1 MSSKIKRGLPPNINC
16 PYCSSIPLI
25 GLNFLYENKNLS
37 EVCEL
42 YSYCIFNHGNKKKES
57 YKNKLDNIF
66 NKNTKKIIQDKN
78 NLKCEFCKKND
89 IKYHCID
96 CQRNICKD
104 CFTHHKKHKYYYNKE
119 YISEKEL
126 NEIKINF
133 EKSQKNIKKN
143 LNLIN
148 NKIKEFESQLEELKV
163 LYEKYK
169 DINDKLYKFCDYIL
183 QQYIDLSQSQEDIY
197 YPIYFNVKNI
207 LLFNPKQINLPNN
220 DISISSFTN
229 ILNEKLISGYYFF
242 ITNSNFSDDITN
254 YYEKTDK
261 INYDLIDLNEFNK
274 KEIEYEKMIPFIQ
287 NKIIGIKNIK
297 EKDNT
302 YLDIYNIKYKNIE
315 TKLNLKPPKK
325 IFYNQEYNILI
336 LLSSHTLYIL
346 NPKNFSIIQEFSATH
361 EIKNKKSKNKTSSLW
376 GERVAHDEK
385 ENEGDGK
392 FIHVEIFSKNSFAII
407 FNGDIRRLGEEYGH
421 FFSTDGLKVIN
432 SVYKCYYNNKFKD
445 YYHLIIYEKEKD
457 IFVPKKFIVL
467 LRNQINTNEVDTVIG
482 KYDEVYD
489 EDLPYCVFIFDSM
502 IKIKEDEYIF
512 VFNCK
517 IVADRDQDYFYI
529 KDKDYKNENI
539 FYRLNIKKDTKIK
552 EKIFSISGKSCLFK
566 NEKYDKVYLLYEE
579 SESEV
584 FNKNK
589 EKIFKNAENK
599 LFGIKI
605 NKDQNTSNLIIEKN
619 SLIGWDRENMYFG
632 KIFGDKLEIIDTIKM
647 EKNFA
652 IKFASIEEKNIFYHK
667 EENPN
672 KDESEESEEYQYAGN
687 DKKENSNEDSD
698 DELDEDDM

>member
-16 PYCSSIPLI
+16 PNCSSIPLI

-78 NLKCEFCKKND
+78 NLKCEFCKKID

-220 DISISSFTN
+220 DISITSFTN

-274 KEIEYEKMIPFIQ
+274 KEIEYEKMISFYN
-287 NKIIGIKNIK
+287 NKIIGIKYSDNS
-297 EKDNT
+297 KDNK
-302 YLDIYNIKYKNIE
+302 LDIYNIKNRNIE
-315 TKLNLKPPKK
+315 SKLSLQSQEK
-325 IFYNQEYNILI
+325 IFYNQKYNILI
-336 LLSSHTLYIL
+336 FLYSKKLYII
-346 NPKNFSIIQEFSATH
+346 NTKNFSIIQEFSANH
-361 EIKNKKSKNKTSSLW
+361 DIEEEKKEYTSSLW
-376 GERVAHDEK
+376 SDSQNRKNDCMV
-385 ENEGDGK
+385 EGQ
-392 FIHVEIFSKNSFAII
+392 FTHVEFLSKNSFAII
-407 FNGDIRRLGEEYGH
+407 FNGDIRCLGEEYGH
-421 FFSTDGLKVIN
+421 FYNTEGIKVIN
-432 SVYKCYYNNKFKD
+432 SDDKCYGDNNYGA
-445 YYHLIIYEKEKD
+445 YYHLIIYKKEKEA
-457 IFVPKKFIVL
+457 FVPKEIIPL
-467 LRNQINTNEVDTVIG
+467 LRNHINTNEVDLVIG
-482 KYDEVYD
+482 KYDYVYEGD
-489 EDLPYCVFIFDSM
+489 YPYCKFIFDSM
-502 IKIKEDEYIF
+502 IKIKENDYIF
-512 VFNCK
+512 AFYCE
-517 IVADRDQDYFYI
+517 IVASRNQSYYYI
-529 KDKDYKNENI
+529 TDKIYKNETI
-539 FYRLNIKKDTKIK
+539 FYKIDIK
-552 EKIFSISGKSCLFK
+552 
-566 NEKYDKVYLLYEE
+566 E
-579 SESEV
+579 SESIDEKICATNERSV
-584 FNKNK
+584 LLRDESDGNFYYLYKESEKFNENL
-589 EKIFKNAENK
+589 EKIFKDADKKLIKVEFNK
-599 LFGIKI
+599 GLNITNIFVHK
-605 NKDQNTSNLIIEKN
+605 NNIIF
-619 SLIGWDRENMYFG
+619 WDKGNIYFG
-632 KIFGDKLEIIDTIKM
+632 KILGNKLEIINNNNM
-647 EKNFA
+647 ENNRI
-652 IKFASIEEKNIFYHK
+652 IKFISLEEKTIFYK
-667 EENPN
+667 NEDDSQNLNNENRRFRRVQN
-672 KDESEESEEYQYAGN
+672 EESDE
-687 DKKENSNEDSD
+687 
-698 DELDEDDM
+698 ELDEE